1 MEKLCRVTITDIKGG
16 GHVVEVKASSLFE
29 AVAQAVKSK
38 GGHIATHGFRPIKVF
53 VYEPKAEYEVKPKD
67 FMAWLDP
74 NSRSPV
80 DDQSDEDQAARR
92 AEAHAEFTRKGKLFH
107 TVNKVAFLSHS

>member
-38 GGHIATHGFRPIKVF
+38 GGHIATHGFRSIKVL

-74 NSRSPV
+74 NSRSP
-80 DDQSDEDQAARR
+80 R
-92 AEAHAEFTRKGKLFH
+92 
-107 TVNKVAFLSHS
+107 